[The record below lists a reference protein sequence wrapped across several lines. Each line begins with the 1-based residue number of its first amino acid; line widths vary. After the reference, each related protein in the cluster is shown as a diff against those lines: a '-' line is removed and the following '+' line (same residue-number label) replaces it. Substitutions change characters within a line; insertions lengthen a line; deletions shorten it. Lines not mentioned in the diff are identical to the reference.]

1 MFPASSRYELLPGLL
16 LGFHGTDEETA
27 EKVLAGTD
35 QLKPSRNDYDWLGH
49 GIYFWEYSPERARA
63 FATQGIADR
72 KITRGKIKKPAVIG
86 AVIDPKHCLN
96 MLEAS
101 ALEQARGAHDLLEFM
116 QEGPMPENKGGDDLR
131 ARYLDCA
138 VIETLHQAREMRNR
152 QLMAESKGEM
162 PPYATVR
169 GAFFEGTPLYPG
181 AGFRA
186 KTHVQICVRDLSCIK
201 GYFRPI
207 ERN

>member
-1 MFPASSRYELLPGLL
+1 
-16 LGFHGTDEETA
+16 
-27 EKVLAGTD
+27 
-35 QLKPSRNDYDWLGH
+35 
-49 GIYFWEYSPERARA
+49 
-63 FATQGIADR
+63 
-72 KITRGKIKKPAVIG
+72 
-86 AVIDPKHCLN
+86 
-96 MLEAS
+96 
-101 ALEQARGAHDLLEFM
+101 
-116 QEGPMPENKGGDDLR
+116 MPENKGGDDLR

-201 GYFRPI
+201 G
-207 ERN
+207 

>member
-1 MFPASSRYELLPGLL
+1 MFPPSSHYELLPGLL
-16 LGFHGTDEETA
+16 LGFHGTDEDTA
-27 EKVLAGTD
+27 EKVLAGKD
-35 QLKPSRNDYDWLGH
+35 QLTPSRNDYDWLGH
-49 GIYFWEYSPERARA
+49 GIYFWEYSPERALD
-63 FATQGIADR
+63 FATQGIAER

-96 MLEAS
+96 MLAAS
-101 ALEQARGAHDLLEFM
+101 ALEQLRGAHELLEFI
-116 QEGPMPENKGGDDLR
+116 QEGPMPENKDGADLR

-152 QLMAESKGEM
+152 WLMAESKGAM

-169 GAFFEGTPLYPG
+169 GAFFEGTALYPG
-181 AGFRA
+181 AGFRE

-207 ERN
+207 TS